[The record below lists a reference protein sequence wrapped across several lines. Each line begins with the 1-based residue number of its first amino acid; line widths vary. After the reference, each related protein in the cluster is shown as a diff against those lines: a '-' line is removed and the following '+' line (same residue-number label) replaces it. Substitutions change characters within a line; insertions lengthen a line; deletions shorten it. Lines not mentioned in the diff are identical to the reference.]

1 MDETNPAYENFRNKM
16 QAFGEPIR
24 GTTRRISASK
34 FLGKDDIGT
43 QVAINA
49 RKITILKNVIQAQQV
64 STGAMLSSLS
74 GGSVR
79 GIEENIMDIRK
90 TMASILETLKAQ
102 EKFEIEKFR
111 DMQIRLENE
120 KRRGREGFLERLNR
134 SGMNV
139 IKRGVNKVLTP
150 VRNMFSS
157 IIGFFTKLFLGKI
170 MVSFLSFFS
179 NPANVAIVD
188 GIANFIGTFFPVI
201 VAGIVAATVG
211 IAALGVKMLGLA
223 NVLRAAAIGLGLTS
237 PLSSLIG
244 LGLGGRGLG
253 LGLGGRGVGLGK
265 GLRMPTMPKLSGDML
280 MKRVP
285 KFSMPKREFPMEP
298 LSFRLLTPPVGN
310 RGRGFFNFNRGGVVP
325 GSGNSDTV
333 PAMLTPGEVVIS
345 KPAVDMFGLR
355 NLLGLNRAAGSSS
368 KPTMR
373 RGVSY
378 AGEGMVAG
386 DIMSLFNSL
395 INTANQIP
403 ESEYGKKMVGF
414 EDTMKEAAVNIGD
427 KVTNEDLSEIKNLKN
442 TVPNFLFGGGPQPT
456 VPTNIIKNLKNTAE
470 TLLPVIT
477 QTFNVEESPIGDL
490 KEILNQS
497 FGNPDLTPESFDND
511 LNQVSLLQPS
521 VDKLNT
527 LGLFA

>member
-1 MDETNPAYENFRNKM
+1 MDETNPVYENFRNKM
-16 QAFGEPIR
+16 RAFGEPIR

-49 RKITILKNVIQAQQV
+49 RKITILKNVIQAQQIQ
-64 STGAMLSSLS
+64 TGAMLSSLS
-74 GGSVR
+74 GGSVK
-79 GIEENIMDIRK
+79 GVEENIMDIRE

-120 KRRGREGFLERLNR
+120 KRRGREGFLERLNK

-139 IKRGVNKVLTP
+139 IKRGVNKVLSP

-157 IIGFFTKLFLGKI
+157 IIGFFAKLFLGKI

-211 IAALGVKMLGLA
+211 IAALGVKMLGLT

-237 PLSSLIG
+237 PLTNLVG
-244 LGLGGRGLG
+244 LGLGGRGAG
-253 LGLGGRGVGLGK
+253 LGVGMKLPK
-265 GLRMPTMPKLSGDML
+265 ITMPKFSGDML
-280 MKRVP
+280 MKRIP
-285 KFSMPKREFPMEP
+285 KIQKPSI
-298 LSFRLLTPPVGN
+298 PVGKA
-310 RGRGFFNFNRGGVVP
+310 GRGFFNFNRGGVVP

-373 RGVSY
+373 NGVSY

-386 DIMSLFNSL
+386 DIMGLFNSL

-414 EDTMKEAAVNIGD
+414 EDTMRDAAVDIGN
-427 KVTNEDLSEIKNLKN
+427 KITNEDLSEIKNLKN
-442 TVPNFLFGGGPQPT
+442 TVPNFLFGGGSKPT
-456 VPTNIIKNLKNTAE
+456 VPTNIIKNLKDTAQ
-470 TLLPVIT
+470 TLLPVMT
-477 QTFNVEESPIGDL
+477 QTFNVEESPLGDL
-490 KEILNQS
+490 KDILNKS

-511 LNQVSLLQPS
+511 LNQVSLLEPS

>member
-1 MDETNPAYENFRNKM
+1 MDETNPVYENFRNKM
-16 QAFGEPIR
+16 RAFGEPIR

-49 RKITILKNVIQAQQV
+49 RKITILKNVIQAQQIQ
-64 STGAMLSSLS
+64 TGAMLSSLS
-74 GGSVR
+74 GGSVK
-79 GIEENIMDIRK
+79 GVEENIMDIRE

-102 EKFEIEKFR
+102 EKFELEKFR
-111 DMQIRLENE
+111 DMQRRLENE
-120 KRRGREGFLERLNR
+120 KRRGREGFLERLNK

-139 IKRGVNKVLTP
+139 IKRGVNKVLSP

-157 IIGFFTKLFLGKI
+157 IIGFFAKLFLGKI

-211 IAALGVKMLGLA
+211 IAALGVKMLGLT

-237 PLSSLIG
+237 PLTNLVG
-244 LGLGGRGLG
+244 LGLGGRGAG
-253 LGLGGRGVGLGK
+253 LGTGIK
-265 GLRMPTMPKLSGDML
+265 MPTMKLPKMPKFSGDML
-280 MKRVP
+280 MKRIP
-285 KFSMPKREFPMEP
+285 KIEKPSI
-298 LSFRLLTPPVGN
+298 PVGKA
-310 RGRGFFNFNRGGVVP
+310 GRGFFNFNRGGVVP

-345 KPAVDMFGLR
+345 KPAVAMFGLE
-355 NLLGLNRAAGSSS
+355 NLLGLNKAAGSSN
-368 KPTMR
+368 KPTIR
-373 RGVSY
+373 NGVSY
-378 AGEGMVAG
+378 AGEGMFA
-386 DIMSLFNSL
+386 DNIFNLFNTL

-403 ESEYGKKMVGF
+403 ESEFGKKMVGF
-414 EDTMKEAAVNIGD
+414 EDTMRDAAVNLSG
-427 KVTNEDLSEIKNLKN
+427 KVTNEDLSQIQNLKN
-442 TVPNFLFGGGPQPT
+442 TVPNFLFGGGPKPT
-456 VPTNIIKNLKNTAE
+456 VPTNIIKNLKDTAQ
-470 TLLPVIT
+470 TLLPVMT
-477 QTFNVEESPIGDL
+477 QTFNAEESPLGDL
-490 KEILNQS
+490 KDILNKS
-497 FGNPDLTPESFDND
+497 FGNPDLSPESFDND
-511 LNQVSLLQPS
+511 LNQVSLLEPS

>member
-1 MDETNPAYENFRNKM
+1 MDETNPVYENFRNKM
-16 QAFGEPIR
+16 RAFGEPIR

-49 RKITILKNVIQAQQV
+49 RKITILKNVIQAQQIQ
-64 STGAMLSSLS
+64 TGAMLTSLS
-74 GGSVR
+74 GGSVK
-79 GIEENIMDIRK
+79 GVEENIMDIRK

-139 IKRGVNKVLTP
+139 IKRGVNKVISP
-150 VRNMFSS
+150 VRNMFST
-157 IIGFFTKLFLGKI
+157 IIGFFAKLFLGKI

-179 NPANVAIVD
+179 NPANVAIVN

-211 IAALGVKMLGLA
+211 IAALGIKMLGLA
-223 NVLRAAAIGLGLTS
+223 NILRAAAIGLGLTS
-237 PLSSLIG
+237 PLSSLV
-244 LGLGGRGLG
+244 G
-253 LGLGGRGVGLGK
+253 LGLGGRGVGLGRGIK
-265 GLRMPTMPKLSGDML
+265 MPTMKMPTMPKFSGDML
-280 MKRVP
+280 MKRIP
-285 KFSMPKREFPMEP
+285 KIERPSIQYGKA
-298 LSFRLLTPPVGN
+298 
-310 RGRGFFNFNRGGVVP
+310 GRGFFNFNRGGVVP

-373 RGVSY
+373 SGVSY
-378 AGEGMVAG
+378 AGEGMVAS
-386 DIMSLFNSL
+386 DMMSLFNSL

-403 ESEYGKKMVGF
+403 ESEFGKKMVGF
-414 EDTMKEAAVNIGD
+414 EDRMKEAAVNLSG
-427 KVTNEDLSEIKNLKN
+427 KVTNEDLDEIKNLKN
-442 TVPNFLFGGGPQPT
+442 TVPNFLFGGGSKPT
-456 VPTNIIKNLKNTAE
+456 VPTNILKNLRNTADI
-470 TLLPVIT
+470 LLPVMR
-477 QTFNVEESPIGDL
+477 QTFNVEESPLGDL
-490 KEILNQS
+490 KDILNKS
-497 FGNPDLTPESFDND
+497 FGNPDLTPESFDNE
-511 LNQVSLLQPS
+511 LNQVSLLEPS

>member
-1 MDETNPAYENFRNKM
+1 MDETNPVYENFRNKM
-16 QAFGEPIR
+16 RAFGEPIR

-49 RKITILKNVIQAQQV
+49 RKITILKNIIQSQQV
-64 STGAMLSSLS
+64 ATGAMLSSLS

-79 GIEENIMDIRK
+79 GVEENIMDIRE
-90 TMASILETLKAQ
+90 TMTSILETLKAQ

-139 IKRGVNKVLTP
+139 IKRGVNKVISP
-150 VRNMFSS
+150 VRNMFST
-157 IIGFFTKLFLGKI
+157 IIGFFAKLFLGKI

-179 NPANVAIVD
+179 NPANVAIVN

-211 IAALGVKMLGLA
+211 IAALGIKMLGLA

-237 PLSSLIG
+237 PLSSLVG
-244 LGLGGRGLG
+244 LGLGGRGAG
-253 LGLGGRGVGLGK
+253 LGVGMKLPK
-265 GLRMPTMPKLSGDML
+265 ITMPKFSGDML
-280 MKRVP
+280 MKRIP
-285 KFSMPKREFPMEP
+285 KIEKPSIPYGKA
-298 LSFRLLTPPVGN
+298 
-310 RGRGFFNFNRGGVVP
+310 GRGFFNFNRGGVVP

-373 RGVSY
+373 SGVSY
-378 AGEGMVAG
+378 ANEGMVAG
-386 DIMSLFNSL
+386 DIMGLFNSL

-414 EDTMKEAAVNIGD
+414 EDTMKEAAVNIGN

-442 TVPNFLFGGGPQPT
+442 TVPNFLFGGGPKPT
-456 VPTNIIKNLKNTAE
+456 VPTNIIKNLKDTAQ
-470 TLLPVIT
+470 TLLPVMT
-477 QTFNVEESPIGDL
+477 QTFNVEESPLGDL
-490 KEILNQS
+490 KEILNKS
-497 FGNPDLTPESFDND
+497 FGNPDLTPESFDNE
-511 LNQVSLLQPS
+511 LNQVSLLEPS

>member
-1 MDETNPAYENFRNKM
+1 MDETNPVYENFRNKM
-16 QAFGEPIR
+16 RAFGEPIR

-64 STGAMLSSLS
+64 ATGAMLSSLS

-79 GIEENIMDIRK
+79 GVEENIMDIRE
-90 TMASILETLKAQ
+90 TMTSILETLKAQ

-139 IKRGVNKVLTP
+139 IKRGVNKVLSP
-150 VRNMFSS
+150 VRNMFST
-157 IIGFFTKLFLGKI
+157 IIGFFAKLFLGKI

-211 IAALGVKMLGLA
+211 IAALGVKMLGLT

-237 PLSSLIG
+237 PLTNLVG
-244 LGLGGRGLG
+244 LGLGGRGAG
-253 LGLGGRGVGLGK
+253 LGTGIK
-265 GLRMPTMPKLSGDML
+265 MPTMKLPKMPKFSGDML
-280 MKRVP
+280 MKRIP
-285 KFSMPKREFPMEP
+285 KIEKPSI
-298 LSFRLLTPPVGN
+298 PVGKA
-310 RGRGFFNFNRGGVVP
+310 GRGFFNFNKGGIVP

-345 KPAVDMFGLR
+345 KPAVAMFGLE
-355 NLLGLNRAAGSSS
+355 NLLGLNKAAGSSN
-368 KPTMR
+368 KPTIR
-373 RGVSY
+373 NGVSY
-378 AGEGMVAG
+378 AGEGMFA
-386 DIMSLFNSL
+386 DNIFNLFNTL

-403 ESEYGKKMVGF
+403 ESEFGKKMVGF
-414 EDTMKEAAVNIGD
+414 EDTMRDAAVNLSG
-427 KVTNEDLSEIKNLKN
+427 KVTNEDLSQIQNLKN
-442 TVPNFLFGGGPQPT
+442 TVPNFLFGGGPKPT
-456 VPTNIIKNLKNTAE
+456 VPTNIIKNLKDTAQ
-470 TLLPVIT
+470 TLLPVMT
-477 QTFNVEESPIGDL
+477 QTFNAEESPLGDL
-490 KEILNQS
+490 KDILNKS
-497 FGNPDLTPESFDND
+497 FGNPDLSPESFDND
-511 LNQVSLLQPS
+511 LNQVSLLEPS

>member
-1 MDETNPAYENFRNKM
+1 MDETNPVYENFRNKM
-16 QAFGEPIR
+16 RAFGEPIR

-64 STGAMLSSLS
+64 ATGAMLSSLS

-79 GIEENIMDIRK
+79 GVEENIMDIRE
-90 TMASILETLKAQ
+90 TMTSILETLKAQ

-139 IKRGVNKVLTP
+139 IKRGVNKVLSP
-150 VRNMFSS
+150 VRNMFST
-157 IIGFFTKLFLGKI
+157 IIGFFAKLFLGKI

-179 NPANVAIVD
+179 NPANVAIVN

-211 IAALGVKMLGLA
+211 IAALGIKMLGLA

-237 PLSSLIG
+237 PLTNLVG
-244 LGLGGRGLG
+244 LGI
-253 LGLGGRGVGLGK
+253 GGRGVGLGRGIK
-265 GLRMPTMPKLSGDML
+265 MPTMPNLGIRKGASDFGSKFLFNI
-280 MKRVP
+280 KRI
-285 KFSMPKREFPMEP
+285 PMTP
-298 LSFRLLTPPVGN
+298 LTSPIKG
-310 RGRGFFNFNRGGVVP
+310 FNRGGVVP

-373 RGVSY
+373 GGVSH

-403 ESEYGKKMVGF
+403 ESPFGKKMVDF
-414 EDTMKEAAVNIGD
+414 EDTMRDAAVNLGG

-442 TVPNFLFGGGPQPT
+442 TVPNFLSGGGPKPT
-456 VPTNIIKNLKNTAE
+456 MPTNIIKNLKNTAQ
-470 TLLPVIT
+470 TLLPVMT
-477 QTFNVEESPIGDL
+477 QTFNTEESPIGDL
-490 KEILNQS
+490 KEILNKS
-497 FGNPDLTPESFDND
+497 FGNPDLTPESFDNE
-511 LNQVSLLQPS
+511 LNQVSLLEPS

>member
-1 MDETNPAYENFRNKM
+1 MDETNPVYENFRNKM
-16 QAFGEPIR
+16 RAFGEPIR

-49 RKITILKNVIQAQQV
+49 RKITILKNIIQSQQV
-64 STGAMLSSLS
+64 ATGAMLSSLS
-74 GGSVR
+74 GGSVK
-79 GIEENIMDIRK
+79 GVEENIMDIRE
-90 TMASILETLKAQ
+90 TMTSILETLKAQ

-139 IKRGVNKVLTP
+139 IKRGVNKVLSP
-150 VRNMFSS
+150 VRNMVST
-157 IIGFFTKLFLGKI
+157 IIGFFAKLFLGKI

-179 NPANVAIVD
+179 NPAFV
-188 GIANFIGTFFPVI
+188 PVI

-237 PLSSLIG
+237 PLSSLV
-244 LGLGGRGLG
+244 G
-253 LGLGGRGVGLGK
+253 LGLGGRGVGLGRGIK
-265 GLRMPTMPKLSGDML
+265 MPTMKMPTMPKFSGDML
-280 MKRVP
+280 MKRIP
-285 KFSMPKREFPMEP
+285 KIEKPSIPYGKA
-298 LSFRLLTPPVGN
+298 
-310 RGRGFFNFNRGGVVP
+310 GRGFFNFNRGGVVP

-373 RGVSY
+373 NGVSY

-386 DIMSLFNSL
+386 DIMSLFNRF
-395 INTANQIP
+395 INAANEIP
-403 ESEYGKKMVGF
+403 ETQYGKKMMGF
-414 EDTMKEAAVNIGD
+414 EDTMKEAAVNLSG
-427 KVTNEDLSEIKNLKN
+427 KVTNEDLDEIKNLKN
-442 TVPNFLFGGGPQPT
+442 TVPNFLFGGGTQPT
-456 VPTNIIKNLKNTAE
+456 VPTNILKNLRNTAD
-470 TLLPVIT
+470 TLLPVMR
-477 QTFNVEESPIGDL
+477 QTFNVEESPLGDL
-490 KEILNQS
+490 KDILNKS
-497 FGNPDLTPESFDND
+497 FGNPDLTPESFDNE
-511 LNQVSLLQPS
+511 LNQVSLLEPS

>member
-1 MDETNPAYENFRNKM
+1 MDETNPVYENFRNKM
-16 QAFGEPIR
+16 RAFGEPIR

-49 RKITILKNVIQAQQV
+49 RKITILKNVIQAQQIQ
-64 STGAMLSSLS
+64 TGAMLTSLS
-74 GGSVR
+74 GGSVK
-79 GIEENIMDIRK
+79 GVEENIMDIRE
-90 TMASILETLKAQ
+90 TMTSILETLKAQ

-139 IKRGVNKVLTP
+139 IKRGVNKVLSP

-157 IIGFFTKLFLGKI
+157 IIGFFAKLFLGKI

-237 PLSSLIG
+237 PLSSLV
-244 LGLGGRGLG
+244 G
-253 LGLGGRGVGLGK
+253 LGLGGRGVGLGR
-265 GLRMPTMPKLSGDML
+265 GLRMPTMKMPTMPKFSGDML
-280 MKRVP
+280 MKRIP
-285 KFSMPKREFPMEP
+285 KIERPSIPITSEF
-298 LSFRLLTPPVGN
+298 
-310 RGRGFFNFNRGGVVP
+310 GRGFFNFNRGGVVP

-373 RGVSY
+373 SGVSY

-403 ESEYGKKMVGF
+403 ESEFGKKMVGF
-414 EDTMKEAAVNIGD
+414 EDTMKEAAVNLSG
-427 KVTNEDLSEIKNLKN
+427 KVTNEDLDEIKNLKN

-456 VPTNIIKNLKNTAE
+456 VPTNIIQNLKDTAQ
-470 TLLPVIT
+470 TLLPVMT
-477 QTFNVEESPIGDL
+477 QTFNVEESPLGDL
-490 KEILNQS
+490 KDILNNS
-497 FGNPDLTPESFDND
+497 FGNPDLTPESFDNE
-511 LNQVSLLQPS
+511 LNQVSLLEPS

>member
-1 MDETNPAYENFRNKM
+1 MDETNPVYENFRNKM
-16 QAFGEPIR
+16 RAFGEPIR

-49 RKITILKNVIQAQQV
+49 RKITILKNIIISQQV
-64 STGAMLSSLS
+64 TTGAMLTSLS
-74 GGSVR
+74 GGSVK
-79 GIEENIMDIRK
+79 GVEENILDIRE
-90 TMASILETLKAQ
+90 TMTSILETLKAQ
-102 EKFEIEKFR
+102 EKFELEKFR
-111 DMQIRLENE
+111 DMQRRLENE

-139 IKRGVNKVLTP
+139 IKRGVNKVLSP
-150 VRNMFSS
+150 VRNLFSTV
-157 IIGFFTKLFLGKI
+157 IGFFAKLFLGKI

-211 IAALGVKMLGLA
+211 IAALGVKMLGLT

-237 PLSSLIG
+237 PLTNLVG
-244 LGLGGRGLG
+244 LGLGGRGAG
-253 LGLGGRGVGLGK
+253 LGVGMKLPK
-265 GLRMPTMPKLSGDML
+265 ITMPKFSGDML
-280 MKRVP
+280 MKRIP
-285 KFSMPKREFPMEP
+285 KIQKPSIPYGKA
-298 LSFRLLTPPVGN
+298 
-310 RGRGFFNFNRGGVVP
+310 GRGFFNFNRGGVVP

-373 RGVSY
+373 NGVSY

-386 DIMSLFNSL
+386 DIMGLFNSL

-414 EDTMKEAAVNIGD
+414 EDTMRDAAVDIGN
-427 KVTNEDLSEIKNLKN
+427 KITNEDLSEIKNLKN
-442 TVPNFLFGGGPQPT
+442 TVPNFLFGGGSKPT
-456 VPTNIIKNLKNTAE
+456 VPTNIIKNLKDTAQ
-470 TLLPVIT
+470 TLLPVMT
-477 QTFNVEESPIGDL
+477 QTFNVEESPLGDL
-490 KEILNQS
+490 KDILNKS
-497 FGNPDLTPESFDND
+497 FGNPDLSPESFDND
-511 LNQVSLLQPS
+511 LNQVSLLEPS

>member
-1 MDETNPAYENFRNKM
+1 MDETNPVYENFRNKM
-16 QAFGEPIR
+16 RAFGEPIR

-64 STGAMLSSLS
+64 ATGAMLTSLS
-74 GGSVR
+74 GGSVK
-79 GIEENIMDIRK
+79 GVEENIMDIRK

-139 IKRGVNKVLTP
+139 IKRGVNKVLSP
-150 VRNMFSS
+150 VRNMFST
-157 IIGFFTKLFLGKI
+157 IIGFFAKLFLGKI

-179 NPANVAIVD
+179 NPANVAIVN

-211 IAALGVKMLGLA
+211 IAALGIKMLGLA
-223 NVLRAAAIGLGLTS
+223 NILRAAAIGLGLTS
-237 PLSSLIG
+237 PLSSLVG
-244 LGLGGRGLG
+244 LGLGGRGAG
-253 LGLGGRGVGLGK
+253 LGVGMKLPK
-265 GLRMPTMPKLSGDML
+265 ITMPKFSGDML
-280 MKRVP
+280 MKRIP
-285 KFSMPKREFPMEP
+285 KIEKPSIPYGKA
-298 LSFRLLTPPVGN
+298 
-310 RGRGFFNFNRGGVVP
+310 GRGFFNFNRGGVVP
-325 GSGNSDTV
+325 GTGNSDTV

-355 NLLGLNRAAGSSS
+355 NLLGLNRAAGSSN

-373 RGVSY
+373 NGVSY

-386 DIMSLFNSL
+386 DMMSLFNSL

-403 ESEYGKKMVGF
+403 ESEFGKKMVGF
-414 EDTMKEAAVNIGD
+414 EDTMKEAAVNLSG
-427 KVTNEDLSEIKNLKN
+427 KVTNEDLDEIKNLKN
-442 TVPNFLFGGGPQPT
+442 TVPNFLFGGGPKPT
-456 VPTNIIKNLKNTAE
+456 VPTNILKNLRNTAD
-470 TLLPVIT
+470 TLLPVMR
-477 QTFNVEESPIGDL
+477 QTFNVEESPLGDL
-490 KEILNQS
+490 KDILNKS
-497 FGNPDLTPESFDND
+497 FGNPDLTPESFDNE
-511 LNQVSLLQPS
+511 LNQVSLLEPS

>member
-1 MDETNPAYENFRNKM
+1 MDETNPVYENFRNKM
-16 QAFGEPIR
+16 RAFGEPIR

-49 RKITILKNVIQAQQV
+49 RKITILKNVIQAQQIQ
-64 STGAMLSSLS
+64 TGAMLSSLS
-74 GGSVR
+74 GGSVK
-79 GIEENIMDIRK
+79 GVEENILDIRE
-90 TMASILETLKAQ
+90 TMTSILETLKAQ
-102 EKFEIEKFR
+102 EKFELEKFR
-111 DMQIRLENE
+111 DMQRRLENE
-120 KRRGREGFLERLNR
+120 KRRGREGFLERLNK

-139 IKRGVNKVLTP
+139 IKRGVNKVLSP

-157 IIGFFTKLFLGKI
+157 IIGFFAKLFLGKI

-211 IAALGVKMLGLA
+211 IAALGVKMLGLT

-237 PLSSLIG
+237 PLTNLVG
-244 LGLGGRGLG
+244 LGLGGRGAG
-253 LGLGGRGVGLGK
+253 LGTGMK
-265 GLRMPTMPKLSGDML
+265 MPTMPNLGIRKGASDFGSKFIFNL
-280 MKRVP
+280 KRI
-285 KFSMPKREFPMEP
+285 PMTP
-298 LSFRLLTPPVGN
+298 LTSPIKG
-310 RGRGFFNFNRGGVVP
+310 FNRGGVVP

-355 NLLGLNRAAGSSS
+355 NLLGLNRAAGSSN

-373 RGVSY
+373 SGVSY

-386 DIMSLFNSL
+386 DIMGLFNSL

-403 ESEYGKKMVGF
+403 ESEFGKKMVGF
-414 EDTMKEAAVNIGD
+414 EDTMRDAAVNLSG
-427 KVTNEDLSEIKNLKN
+427 KVTNEDLGEIKNLKN
-442 TVPNFLFGGGPQPT
+442 TVPNYLLGRGPKPT
-456 VPTNIIKNLKNTAE
+456 VPTNIIKSLEDTSQK
-470 TLLPVIT
+470 LLPVMT
-477 QTFNVEESPIGDL
+477 QTFGGEGSPFGDMEDFFKL
-490 KEILNQS
+490 
-497 FGNPDLTPESFDND
+497 GNIDSTPESFDNE
-511 LNQVSLLQPS
+511 LNQVSLLEPS

>member
-1 MDETNPAYENFRNKM
+1 MDETNPVYENFRNKM
-16 QAFGEPIR
+16 RAFGEPIR

-64 STGAMLSSLS
+64 ATGAMLTSLS
-74 GGSVR
+74 GGSVK
-79 GIEENIMDIRK
+79 GVEENIMDIRK

-139 IKRGVNKVLTP
+139 IKRGVNKVLSP
-150 VRNMFSS
+150 VRNLFST
-157 IIGFFTKLFLGKI
+157 IIGFFAKLFLGKI

-179 NPANVAIVD
+179 NPANVAIVN

-211 IAALGVKMLGLA
+211 IAALGIKMLGLA

-237 PLSSLIG
+237 PLSSLVG
-244 LGLGGRGLG
+244 LGLGGRGAG
-253 LGLGGRGVGLGK
+253 LGVGMKLPK
-265 GLRMPTMPKLSGDML
+265 ITMPKFSGDML
-280 MKRVP
+280 MKRIP
-285 KFSMPKREFPMEP
+285 KIEKPSIPYGKA
-298 LSFRLLTPPVGN
+298 
-310 RGRGFFNFNRGGVVP
+310 GRGFFNFNRGGVVP
-325 GSGNSDTV
+325 GTGNSDTV

-386 DIMSLFNSL
+386 DMMSLFNSL

-414 EDTMKEAAVNIGD
+414 EDTMKEAAVNIGN

-470 TLLPVIT
+470 TLLPVMT

-490 KEILNQS
+490 KEILNKS

-511 LNQVSLLQPS
+511 LNQVSLLEPS

>member
-16 QAFGEPIR
+16 RAFGEPIR

-49 RKITILKNVIQAQQV
+49 RKITILKNIIQSQQV
-64 STGAMLSSLS
+64 TTGAMLTSLS
-74 GGSVR
+74 GGSVK
-79 GIEENIMDIRK
+79 GVEENILDIRE
-90 TMASILETLKAQ
+90 TMTSILETLKAQ

-139 IKRGVNKVLTP
+139 IKRGVNKVLSP
-150 VRNMFSS
+150 VRNLFSTV
-157 IIGFFTKLFLGKI
+157 IGFFAKLFLGKI

-211 IAALGVKMLGLA
+211 IAALGVKMLGLT

-237 PLSSLIG
+237 PLTNLVG
-244 LGLGGRGLG
+244 LGLGGRGAG
-253 LGLGGRGVGLGK
+253 LGVGMKLPK
-265 GLRMPTMPKLSGDML
+265 ITMPKFSGDML
-280 MKRVP
+280 MKRIP
-285 KFSMPKREFPMEP
+285 KIQKPSIPYGKA
-298 LSFRLLTPPVGN
+298 
-310 RGRGFFNFNRGGVVP
+310 GRGFFNFNRGGVVP

-373 RGVSY
+373 NGVSY

-386 DIMSLFNSL
+386 DIMGLFNSL

-414 EDTMKEAAVNIGD
+414 EDTMRDAAVDIGD
-427 KVTNEDLSEIKNLKN
+427 KITNEDLSEIKNLKN
-442 TVPNFLFGGGPQPT
+442 TVPNFLFGGGSKPT
-456 VPTNIIKNLKNTAE
+456 VPTNIIKNLKDTAQ
-470 TLLPVIT
+470 TLLPVMT
-477 QTFNVEESPIGDL
+477 QTFNVEESPLGDL
-490 KEILNQS
+490 KDILNKS

-511 LNQVSLLQPS
+511 LNQVSLLEPS

>member
-1 MDETNPAYENFRNKM
+1 MDETNPVYENFRNKM
-16 QAFGEPIR
+16 RAFGEPIR

-49 RKITILKNVIQAQQV
+49 RKITILKNVIQAQQIQ
-64 STGAMLSSLS
+64 TGAMLTSLSGGLS
-74 GGSVR
+74 GGSVK
-79 GIEENIMDIRK
+79 GVEENIMDIRE

-102 EKFEIEKFR
+102 EKFELEKFR
-111 DMQIRLENE
+111 DMQRRLENE
-120 KRRGREGFLERLNR
+120 KRRGREGFLERLNK

-139 IKRGVNKVLTP
+139 IKRGVNKVLSP

-157 IIGFFTKLFLGKI
+157 IIGFFAKLFLGKI

-211 IAALGVKMLGLA
+211 IAALGVKMLGLT

-237 PLSSLIG
+237 PLTNLVG
-244 LGLGGRGLG
+244 LGLGGRGAG
-253 LGLGGRGVGLGK
+253 LGTGIK
-265 GLRMPTMPKLSGDML
+265 MPTMKLPKMPKFSGDML
-280 MKRVP
+280 MKRIP
-285 KFSMPKREFPMEP
+285 KIEKPSIPYGKA
-298 LSFRLLTPPVGN
+298 
-310 RGRGFFNFNRGGVVP
+310 GRGFFNFNRGGVVP

-345 KPAVDMFGLR
+345 KPAVNMFGLE
-355 NLLGLNRAAGSSS
+355 NLLGLNKAAGSSN
-368 KPTMR
+368 KPTVR
-373 RGVSY
+373 NGISY
-378 AGEGMVAG
+378 AGEGMFA
-386 DIMSLFNSL
+386 DNIFNLFNTL

-403 ESEYGKKMVGF
+403 ESEFGKKMVGF
-414 EDTMKEAAVNIGD
+414 EDTMRDAAVNLSG
-427 KVTNEDLSEIKNLKN
+427 KVTNEDLSQIQNLKN
-442 TVPNFLFGGGPQPT
+442 TVPNFLFGGGPKPT
-456 VPTNIIKNLKNTAE
+456 VPTNIIKNLKDTAQ
-470 TLLPVIT
+470 TLLPVMT
-477 QTFNVEESPIGDL
+477 QTFNAEESPLGDL
-490 KEILNQS
+490 KDILNKS
-497 FGNPDLTPESFDND
+497 FGNPDLSPESFDND
-511 LNQVSLLQPS
+511 LNQVSLLEPS

>member
-1 MDETNPAYENFRNKM
+1 MDETNPVYENFRNKM
-16 QAFGEPIR
+16 RAFGEPIR

-49 RKITILKNVIQAQQV
+49 RKITILKNIIQSQQV
-64 STGAMLSSLS
+64 ATGAMLSSLS
-74 GGSVR
+74 GGSVK
-79 GIEENIMDIRK
+79 GVEENIMDIRE
-90 TMASILETLKAQ
+90 TMTSILETLKAQ
-102 EKFEIEKFR
+102 EKFEVEKFR
-111 DMQIRLENE
+111 DMQRRLENE
-120 KRRGREGFLERLNR
+120 KRRGREGFLERLNK

-139 IKRGVNKVLTP
+139 IKRGVNKVLSP

-157 IIGFFTKLFLGKI
+157 IIGFFAKLFLGKI

-237 PLSSLIG
+237 PLTNLIG
-244 LGLGGRGLG
+244 LGLGGRGA
-253 LGLGGRGVGLGK
+253 GLGK
-265 GLRMPTMPKLSGDML
+265 GLRMPTMPNLSGDML
-280 MKRVP
+280 MKRIP
-285 KFSMPKREFPMEP
+285 KFSNPLKREFPMEP
-298 LSFRLLTPPVGN
+298 FSFKLLTPPIGN
-310 RGRGFFNFNRGGVVP
+310 RGRGLFNFNRGGVVP

-355 NLLGLNRAAGSSS
+355 NLLGLNRAAGSSN

-373 RGVSY
+373 SGVSY
-378 AGEGMVAG
+378 AGDGMVAG
-386 DIMSLFNSL
+386 DIMGMFNSL

-403 ESEYGKKMVGF
+403 ESEFGKKMVSF
-414 EDTMKEAAVNIGD
+414 EGPMRDAAVNIGN
-427 KVTNEDLSEIKNLKN
+427 KVTKEDLGQIQNLKN
-442 TVPNFLFGGGPQPT
+442 TVPNFLLGSGSKPQ
-456 VPTNIIKNLKNTAE
+456 VPTNIIQNLKDTAQ
-470 TLLPVIT
+470 TLLPVMT
-477 QTFNVEESPIGDL
+477 QTFNVDESPIGDL

>member
-1 MDETNPAYENFRNKM
+1 MDETNPVYENFRNKM
-16 QAFGEPIR
+16 RAFGEPIR

-49 RKITILKNVIQAQQV
+49 RKITILKNVIQAQQIQ
-64 STGAMLSSLS
+64 TGAMLTSLS
-74 GGSVR
+74 GGSVK
-79 GIEENIMDIRK
+79 GVEENIMDIRK

-139 IKRGVNKVLTP
+139 IKRGVNKVISP
-150 VRNMFSS
+150 VRNMFST
-157 IIGFFTKLFLGKI
+157 IIGFFAKLFLGKI

-179 NPANVAIVD
+179 NPANVAIVN

-211 IAALGVKMLGLA
+211 IAALGIKMLGLA
-223 NVLRAAAIGLGLTS
+223 NILRAAAIGLGLTS
-237 PLSSLIG
+237 PLSSLV
-244 LGLGGRGLG
+244 G
-253 LGLGGRGVGLGK
+253 LGLGGRGVGLGRGIK
-265 GLRMPTMPKLSGDML
+265 MPTMKMPKFSGDML
-280 MKRVP
+280 MKRIP
-285 KFSMPKREFPMEP
+285 KIERPSIPYGKA
-298 LSFRLLTPPVGN
+298 
-310 RGRGFFNFNRGGVVP
+310 GRGFFNFNRGGVVP

-355 NLLGLNRAAGSSS
+355 NLLGLNRAAGSSNKS
-368 KPTMR
+368 TMR
-373 RGVSY
+373 SGVSY
-378 AGEGMVAG
+378 AGEGMVAS
-386 DIMSLFNSL
+386 DMMSLFNSL

-403 ESEYGKKMVGF
+403 ESEFGKKMVGF
-414 EDTMKEAAVNIGD
+414 EDTMKEAAVNLSG
-427 KVTNEDLSEIKNLKN
+427 KVTNEDLDEIKNLKN
-442 TVPNFLFGGGPQPT
+442 TVPNFLFGGGPKPT
-456 VPTNIIKNLKNTAE
+456 VPTNILKNLRNTAD
-470 TLLPVIT
+470 TLLPVMR
-477 QTFNVEESPIGDL
+477 QTFNVEESPLGDL
-490 KEILNQS
+490 KDILNKS
-497 FGNPDLTPESFDND
+497 FGNPDLTPESFDNE
-511 LNQVSLLQPS
+511 LNQVSLLEPS

>member
-1 MDETNPAYENFRNKM
+1 MDETNPVYENFRNKM
-16 QAFGEPIR
+16 RAFGEPIR

-49 RKITILKNVIQAQQV
+49 RKITILKNIIQAQQIQ
-64 STGAMLSSLS
+64 TGAMLTSLS
-74 GGSVR
+74 GGSVK
-79 GIEENIMDIRK
+79 GVEENIMDIRK

-139 IKRGVNKVLTP
+139 IKRGVNKVLSP
-150 VRNMFSS
+150 VRNMFST
-157 IIGFFTKLFLGKI
+157 IIGFFAKLFLGKI

-179 NPANVAIVD
+179 NPANVAIVN

-211 IAALGVKMLGLA
+211 IAALGIKMLGLA
-223 NVLRAAAIGLGLTS
+223 NILRAAAIGLGLTS
-237 PLSSLIG
+237 PLSSLV
-244 LGLGGRGLG
+244 G
-253 LGLGGRGVGLGK
+253 LGLGGRGVGLGRGIK
-265 GLRMPTMPKLSGDML
+265 MPTMKMPKFSGDML
-280 MKRVP
+280 MKRIP
-285 KFSMPKREFPMEP
+285 KIERPSIPYGKA
-298 LSFRLLTPPVGN
+298 
-310 RGRGFFNFNRGGVVP
+310 GRGFFNFNRGGVVP

-355 NLLGLNRAAGSSS
+355 NLLGLNRAAGSSN

-373 RGVSY
+373 NGVSY

-386 DIMSLFNSL
+386 DMMSLFNSL

-403 ESEYGKKMVGF
+403 ESEFGKKMVGF
-414 EDTMKEAAVNIGD
+414 EDRMKEAAVNLGNQ
-427 KVTNEDLSEIKNLKN
+427 VTNEDLSEIKNLKN
-442 TVPNFLFGGGPQPT
+442 TVPNFLFGGGPKPT
-456 VPTNIIKNLKNTAE
+456 VPTNIIKNLKDTAQ
-470 TLLPVIT
+470 TLLPVMT
-477 QTFNVEESPIGDL
+477 QTFNVEESPLGDL
-490 KEILNQS
+490 KEILNKS

-511 LNQVSLLQPS
+511 LNQVSLLEPS

>member
-1 MDETNPAYENFRNKM
+1 MDETNPVYENFRNKM
-16 QAFGEPIR
+16 RAFGEPIR

-64 STGAMLSSLS
+64 ATGAMLSSLS
-74 GGSVR
+74 GGSVK
-79 GIEENIMDIRK
+79 GVEENIMDIRE
-90 TMASILETLKAQ
+90 TMTSILETLKAQ

-139 IKRGVNKVLTP
+139 IKRGVNKVISP
-150 VRNMFSS
+150 VRNMFST
-157 IIGFFTKLFLGKI
+157 IIGFFAKLFLGKI

-179 NPANVAIVD
+179 NPANVAIVN

-211 IAALGVKMLGLA
+211 IAALGIKMLGLA

-237 PLSSLIG
+237 PLSSLVG
-244 LGLGGRGLG
+244 LGLGGRGAG
-253 LGLGGRGVGLGK
+253 LGVGMKLPK
-265 GLRMPTMPKLSGDML
+265 ITMPKFSGDML
-280 MKRVP
+280 MKRIP
-285 KFSMPKREFPMEP
+285 KIEKPSIPYGKA
-298 LSFRLLTPPVGN
+298 
-310 RGRGFFNFNRGGVVP
+310 GRGFFNFNRGGVVP
-325 GSGNSDTV
+325 GTGNSDTV

-386 DIMSLFNSL
+386 DMMSLFNSL

-414 EDTMKEAAVNIGD
+414 EDTMKEAAVNIGN

-470 TLLPVIT
+470 TLLPVMT
-477 QTFNVEESPIGDL
+477 QTLNVEESPIGDL
-490 KEILNQS
+490 KEILNKS

-511 LNQVSLLQPS
+511 LNQVSLLEPS